1 MLAPQSGKLIC
12 WLAFSSIMILPRSFY
27 EREVL
32 TVSKDLLGKILVHDT
47 LEGVTSGSIVETE
60 AYRGPEDLAA
70 HSSGGLRTRRN
81 EMMYGEKGDAYIY
94 FIYGMYW
101 CFNVTAGNIPR
112 KPEAVLVRALE
123 PLEGNSIMEKRRGTQ
138 NATNLSNG
146 PAKLCMAMGISKTQN
161 KADLTS
167 PPLFINDA
175 PPIPAGNIVSAT
187 RIGVDYAEE
196 WKDEPWRFYI
206 KDNHFVSTYRKLQT

>member
-1 MLAPQSGKLIC
+1 LQRG
-12 WLAFSSIMILPRSFY
+12 FY
-27 EREVL
+27 ERDVL

-47 LEGVTSGSIVETE
+47 LEGVASGRIVETE

-70 HSSGGLRTRRN
+70 HSSGGRHTRRN
-81 EMMYGEKGDAYIY
+81 EMMYGEKGHAYIY

-101 CFNVTAGNIPR
+101 CFNVTAGGTPR

-123 PLEGNSIMEKRRGTQ
+123 PLEGKNIMAKRRGTQ
-138 NATNLSNG
+138 NAVNLSNG
-146 PAKLCMAMGISKTQN
+146 PAKLCMAMGLSKAQN

-175 PPIPAGNIVSAT
+175 PPIPAENIVSAT
-187 RIGVDYAEE
+187 RIGVDYAGK